1 MAQRSFCVPTI
12 LRTQCRLWVKSRH
25 DALNSR
31 CPLYPRKRTLA
42 ETVVMSALC
51 QKRTSGKLSQRC
63 CQHSKAAG
71 QVSNQ
76 RLCLRS
82 QRGLGLH
89 RWVVE
94 LARPCPSAQEGTCSV
109 RPRKKL
115 TALLAVLRQI
125 NCQPGR
131 KKAVAFDRDQ
141 IVGPLQ
147 QQRREEIR
155 PRRLV
160 SQLISRP
167 SRRYV
172 QPNQCF
178 KLIIAFVTHPRVT
191 DVIAL
196 EKFRICRRAQ

>member
-1 MAQRSFCVPTI
+1 
-12 LRTQCRLWVKSRH
+12 
-25 DALNSR
+25 
-31 CPLYPRKRTLA
+31 
-42 ETVVMSALC
+42 MSALC

-94 LARPCPSAQEGTCSV
+94 PARPCPSAQEGTCSV

-115 TALLAVLRQI
+115 TVPLAVLRQI

-141 IVGPLQ
+141 IVGRLQ

-155 PRRLV
+155 LRILV
-160 SQLISRP
+160 SQLISP
-167 SRRYV
+167 SRGV
-172 QPNQCF
+172 CSAKSMFQ
-178 KLIIAFVTHPRVT
+178 THN
-191 DVIAL
+191 
-196 EKFRICRRAQ
+196 RICYTPGTVSGWRKKPSGSFPKVSVVKRWLPNDRMSTCCVLSLTI